1 MREQAHKFA
10 KINGSAFGT
19 EFALTNPLLAFL
31 GEISRVF
38 PSWEKKKFRPDTN
51 LVSASVVATRSK
63 GKV

>member
-1 MREQAHKFA
+1 MREQAHNFA

-31 GEISRVF
+31 VEIGRLF
-38 PSWEKKKFRPDTN
+38 PSREKTIFRPDTN
-51 LVSASVVATRSK
+51 LISASAVATRSK